1 MDDSLLGHLVALR
14 RAILRAAAGVALLLV
29 PGFLAAPAAI
39 RALVRLAVPE
49 RIGQLHYF
57 APLEAFRAQLHV
69 GFVLAT
75 AAAWPWIAAQVWGFL
90 RPGLLRDEARALRRW
105 IPLSTLLFLGGVLFA
120 CAAVMPLVM
129 AFSASFE
136 APGLAPLIGLGAFL
150 HLAGSLALGFGRR
163 RPSCSPSPRG
173 SGSRRPTDSAA
184 GGRGP
189 SSPSSRSRRSSRRP
203 TSRAR
208 CCSPSPPCSST
219 SSGSCSRRALPQDH
233 DGPVELRDPSGLGAD
248 PVGVRAVVRP
258 GVSRAD
264 PVAVAQRG
272 TAEVGRLE
280 LRRDEEGRG

>member
-49 RIGQLHYF
+49 RIGELHYF

-75 AAAWPWIAAQVWGFL
+75 AAAWPWIAAQAWGFL

-105 IPLSTLLFLGGVLFA
+105 IPLSTLLFLGGALFA

-150 HLAGSLALGFGRR
+150 HLAGSLALGFGVMAQTPVVLALAARLGLASADGLRR
-163 RPSCSPSPRG
+163 GRPWAVLAILSLSALLTPPDVASQVLLAL
-173 SGSRRPTDSAA
+173 PTLLLYELGILLAA
-184 GGRGP
+184 
-189 SSPSSRSRRSSRRP
+189 RSRP
-203 TSRAR
+203 AERA
-208 CCSPSPPCSST
+208 PG
-219 SSGSCSRRALPQDH
+219 GS
-233 DGPVELRDPSGLGAD
+233 
-248 PVGVRAVVRP
+248 
-258 GVSRAD
+258 
-264 PVAVAQRG
+264 
-272 TAEVGRLE
+272 
-280 LRRDEEGRG
+280 